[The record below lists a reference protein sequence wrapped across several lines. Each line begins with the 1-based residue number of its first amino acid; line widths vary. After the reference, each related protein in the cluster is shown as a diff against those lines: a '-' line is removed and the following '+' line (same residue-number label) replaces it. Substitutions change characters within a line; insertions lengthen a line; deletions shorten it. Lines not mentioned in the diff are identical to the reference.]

1 MYLNNKS
8 TTVYIIRHGQ
18 SIGNRDRLM
27 LGVTNMDLTELGY
40 RQAERTAQELKNIK
54 IEGIYS
60 SDLIRAYNTALPHAK
75 YHGLD
80 IVCDVRLREVYL
92 GEWERRFVDDLR
104 IECRETYDVE
114 WIEKF
119 GTFRFP
125 GDEGTYEAGKRLY
138 EAIADISSQN
148 FGKTIIISTHSA
160 VLRVF
165 WAIINGISAEDIA
178 EKVDYA
184 NNASY
189 SVVKFDGKKFI
200 PVEYG
205 HDSHLADVGI
215 TTIKLS

>member
-1 MYLNNKS
+1 M
-8 TTVYIIRHGQ
+8 VRFYIIRHGQ

-27 LGVTNMDLTELGY
+27 LGVTDMDLTELGY
-40 RQAERTAQELKNIK
+40 RQAERTALELKNIK
-54 IEGIYS
+54 IDGIYS
-60 SDLIRAYNTALPHAK
+60 SDLIRAYNTVVPHAK

-80 IVCDVRLREVYL
+80 VVCDVRLREVYL
-92 GEWERRFVDDLR
+92 GEWEGRFVDDLR

-114 WIEKF
+114 WIEQF

-125 GDEGTYEAGKRLY
+125 GGEGTYEAGKRLY
-138 EAIADISSQN
+138 KAIADISSQN
-148 FGKTIIISTHSA
+148 LGKTIIISTHSA

-165 WAIINGISAEDIA
+165 WAIINGISAEDIT

-189 SVVKFDGKKFI
+189 SVVKFDGEKFI